1 MQLIAGKM
9 SMRRSDNEGVKI
21 SVVGY
26 FNRVKQKYTIVLKIK
41 QEILGFRH
49 KNEIYFINM
58 P

>member
-1 MQLIAGKM
+1 M